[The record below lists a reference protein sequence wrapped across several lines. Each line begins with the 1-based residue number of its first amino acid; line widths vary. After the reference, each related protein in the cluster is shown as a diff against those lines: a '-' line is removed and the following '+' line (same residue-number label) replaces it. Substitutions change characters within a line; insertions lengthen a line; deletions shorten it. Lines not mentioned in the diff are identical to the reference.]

1 MSAGDWKEMHAAA
14 TRGDLNL
21 VRYHIQNGV
30 NPNYQHPEI
39 MSTPLVA
46 SILNSHQDIS
56 LYLLDNGADPNLL
69 SEFDNMTPFQAIRH
83 QPDEVVFAKLVEQG
97 MAQSESWFG
106 RLQSW
111 IRGIFK
117 S

>member
-56 LYLLDNGADPNLL
+56 LFLLDHGADPNLL
-69 SEFDNMTPFQAIRH
+69 SDFDNMTPLQAIRH
-83 QPDEVVFAKLVEQG
+83 RPDEVVLKKLIESG
-97 MAQSESWFG
+97 MRQSDSWMARF
-106 RLQSW
+106 RLM
-111 IRGIFK
+111 IGKIFK